1 MKLVQALAT
10 GIWDFVV
17 GDDWRIALGVGA
29 SLGLTALL
37 AEVSSAWFV
46 MPVAVVGLLILS
58 VWLASRRT

>member
-17 GDDWRIALGVGA
+17 GDDWRIALGVVA